1 MITPTSETELRS
13 ELYFVLI
20 TESCVER
27 VIQFNTQ
34 NEENNGNGV
43 MNAVTTLSENRDK
56 NKKSFDTLHF
66 YISLLHF

>member
-13 ELYFVLI
+13 EYFVLI

-27 VIQFNTQ
+27 VVQFNTQ